1 MKVVIDRFEGDYA
14 IVEIAGT
21 RVDVPRALI
30 PADCKEGDALQFARA
45 PADTSARSA
54 AEARLARL
62 KARGPQGPGDIDL

>member
-1 MKVVIDRFEGDYA
+1 MKIVIDRFEGDYA

-30 PADCKEGDALQFARA
+30 PADCKEGDALQLARA
-45 PADTSARSA
+45 PVNAASA

-62 KARGPQGPGDIDL
+62 KARSPQGSGDIDL